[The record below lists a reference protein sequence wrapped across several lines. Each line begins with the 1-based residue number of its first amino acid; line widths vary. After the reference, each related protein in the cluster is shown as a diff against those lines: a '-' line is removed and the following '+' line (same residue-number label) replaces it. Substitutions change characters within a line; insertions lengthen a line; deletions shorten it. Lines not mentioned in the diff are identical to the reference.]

1 MSTQN
6 IGTTILAGVVA
17 LGLLFIAPMVTL
29 TGRADKVTQ
38 ENVQLI
44 VDEFVTEVANTGKL
58 TRTNYE
64 NFESKLNSTG
74 NLYDIEIEIH
84 HLDENPGKKTAQ
96 TNYTKIGENV
106 YYTEYAAQILPQ
118 IGIDIG
124 SGQTSTGNKMI
135 LKQGDIIKIRVKN
148 TNATANQTLESS
160 ALGFSNADEYVIEA
174 SSSAMVTVNGIKD

>member
-1 MSTQN
+1 MGTQS

-17 LGLLFIAPMVTL
+17 LGLLFVVPMVTL

-38 ENVQLI
+38 ENIQLI

-58 TRTNYE
+58 TKTNYE

-74 NLYDIEIEIH
+74 NLYDVEIEIH

-106 YYTEYAAQILPQ
+106 YYIEYEAQILPQ
-118 IGIDIG
+118 IGIDMGNGEIKD
-124 SGQTSTGNKMI
+124 NKMI
-135 LKQGDIIKIRVKN
+135 LKQGDIIKVRVKN
-148 TNATANQTLESS
+148 INATANQTLESS

-174 SSSAMVTVNGIKD
+174 SSSAMVTVNGVKD